1 MYIHQIYYTN
11 KLTKVIKK
19 AKIDKKV
26 GFHNLRH
33 TNAMLLLSQGVNFKV
48 IQERLWHE
56 DINTT
61 LNTYSHVNKTIQKN
75 ATDKLTSI
83 LDF

>member
-1 MYIHQIYYTN
+1 MYYTN

-19 AKIDKKV
+19 AKIYKKV
-26 GFHNLRH
+26 RFHDLRH
-33 TNAMLLLSQGVNFKV
+33 TNAMLLLSQGVDFKV

-75 ATDKLTSI
+75 VTDKLNSI

>member
-1 MYIHQIYYTN
+1 M
-11 KLTKVIKK
+11 KK
-19 AKIDKKV
+19 AKIYKKV
-26 GFHNLRH
+26 RFHDLRY
-33 TNAMLLLSQGVNFKV
+33 TNAMLLLSQGVDFKV

-75 ATDKLTSI
+75 ATDKLNSI

>member
-26 GFHNLRH
+26 GFHDLRH
-33 TNAMLLLSQGVNFKV
+33 TNAMLLLSQGVDFKV
-48 IQERLWHE
+48 MQKRLGHE

-75 ATDKLTSI
+75 ATDKLNSI

>member
-19 AKIDKKV
+19 AKIYKKV
-26 GFHNLRH
+26 RFHDLRH
-33 TNAMLLLSQGVNFKV
+33 TNAMLLLSQGVDFKV

-75 ATDKLTSI
+75 VTDKLNSI

>member
-1 MYIHQIYYTN
+1 M
-11 KLTKVIKK
+11 
-19 AKIDKKV
+19 DKKV

>member
-1 MYIHQIYYTN
+1 M
-11 KLTKVIKK
+11 KK